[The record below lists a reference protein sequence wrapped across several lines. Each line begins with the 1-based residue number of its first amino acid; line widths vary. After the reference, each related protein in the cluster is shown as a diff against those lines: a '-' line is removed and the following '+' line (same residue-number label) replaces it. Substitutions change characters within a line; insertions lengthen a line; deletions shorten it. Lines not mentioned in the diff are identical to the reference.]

1 LRLVAGAC
9 ALSAGLFVGSAAGGA
24 IAWADESAASPNPSA
39 EVSSPEG
46 GSPGAPTKKVAHPLQ
61 TTMKF
66 TAQTVTTTLRSI
78 RKFGQQYSSSKG
90 PGETASAATNTVV
103 DTEVAP
109 SAAVDPSAPV
119 TDPDADAPDAT
130 TLAAE
135 TAPGPPPATNPLAP
149 AATVAGPVANAVGT
163 VAGVAG
169 SVPGALL
176 ALSGSPTPVT
186 DAITTVTEMLTSV
199 TNAVI
204 PLTQLPSDL
213 YTMFS
218 VPTVTATTTISGGV
232 DPGAGAPV
240 LGARASQ
247 GTDAAPIILAGGMAL
262 PADIAPLATLG
273 DIPTAGL
280 NNALPASG
288 IAAPA
293 RDVIS
298 QSALG
303 SFLEHTVTALF
314 VPASLSAL
322 AAVAL
327 PGVGGLLIICALG
340 MRIGYRQAKAL
351 FEVRRAGI
359 AAFAGP
365 GPLGVVRSGSLVAL
379 SPRALGIRPDRALRV
394 VPSGT
399 SRVSALQDRAA

>member
-1 LRLVAGAC
+1 
-9 ALSAGLFVGSAAGGA
+9 
-24 IAWADESAASPNPSA
+24 
-39 EVSSPEG
+39 
-46 GSPGAPTKKVAHPLQ
+46 
-61 TTMKF
+61 MKF

-90 PGETASAATNTVV
+90 PAETPPAATNTVV
-103 DTEVAP
+103 DTDAAAP
-109 SAAVDPSAPV
+109 AAVDPSVPV

-135 TAPGPPPATNPLAP
+135 TTPGPPPATNPLAP

-204 PLTQLPSDL
+204 PLAQLPSDL

-218 VPTVTATTTISGGV
+218 APTVTATTTISGGV

-247 GTDAAPIILAGGMAL
+247 GTDAAPIFLAGGMAL
-262 PADIAPLATLG
+262 PADIAPLETLG

-293 RDVIS
+293 RDVIA

-351 FEVRRAGI
+351 FEVRRAGL

-379 SPRALGIRPDRALRV
+379 SPRASGIRPDRALRV
-394 VPSGT
+394 VRSGT